1 MSFTKRL
8 QMLGPDEVQRTDTVQ
23 QTGNGP
29 KHPFSDFCVA
39 DPDRESY
46 FWFNHSLKKF
56 LV

>member
-46 FWFNHSLKKF
+46 F
-56 LV
+56 